1 MGIILGVIF
10 GLLAIAGGGIAIY
23 CFYQAEDYHKEEEKK
38 LKLRGKIF
46 VAVCVLFTVLF
57 LLIPF
62 SIHTVQSGEIAV
74 VKQFGKAIDTRAPG
88 IHWDFWVTK
97 SYEKYDTKVK
107 QMTIEAPA
115 YSSDAQTM
123 DAEIVIQFQI
133 QQDHVIDIVNNYG
146 NLDMLSARIQAIA
159 IEKTKTVLSSKSAMN
174 IIETR
179 ATISPAVEE
188 AIRNAVTS
196 EYYVNIVSVVITNI
210 DFSDAFESTV
220 EDKMIAE
227 QQKLKAEYEKEKAII
242 QAEQELEVAKLEA
255 QAAVAKAEG
264 DATAKLSLANAEA
277 RAIKLRSIE
286 VARMLGFDIVEI
298 TEGDNVE
305 YEIDFAGKSKE
316 EIAVISE
323 YLKYLEYIESWDGT
337 LPATLVTDS
346 GASIILPIK

>member
-1 MGIILGVIF
+1 MGIILGVVF
-10 GLLAIAGGGIAIY
+10 GLIAVACGGIAIY
-23 CFYQAEDYHKEEEKK
+23 YFYQTSESYNKDEKK
-38 LKLRGKIF
+38 QMIRDKIF
-46 VAVCVLFTVLF
+46 VAICIVFTVLF
-57 LLIPF
+57 LIVPF

-74 VKQFGKAIDTRAPG
+74 VKRFGKAVDTRGPG
-88 IHWDFWVTK
+88 IHWDFWITK
-97 SYEKYDTKVK
+97 SYDKYDTKVK
-107 QMTIEAPA
+107 QMTIDAPA

-133 QQDHVIDIVNNYG
+133 QQDHAIDIVNNYG
-146 NLDMLSARIQAIA
+146 SLEMLSARIQAIA

-188 AIRNAVTS
+188 AIRKAVTS

-255 QAAVAKAEG
+255 QAVVAKAEG
-264 DATAKLSLANAEA
+264 DATAKLALANAEA
-277 RAIKLRSIE
+277 RSIKLKSIE
-286 VARMLGFDIVEI
+286 VARMLGFKIIETVN
-298 TEGDNVE
+298 GDNVE
-305 YEIDFAGKSKE
+305 FEIDFEGKPKE
-316 EIAVISE
+316 EIAVVSE
-323 YLKYLEYIESWDGT
+323 YLKYLEYVETWDGT
-337 LPATLVTDS
+337 LPATLVTDT
-346 GASIILPIK
+346 GASIILPTN

>member
-1 MGIILGVIF
+1 MGIILGVVF
-10 GLLAIAGGGIAIY
+10 GLIAVACGSIAIY
-23 CFYQAEDYHKEEEKK
+23 HFYQTSESYSKDEKK
-38 LKLRGKIF
+38 QMIRGKIF

-188 AIRNAVTS
+188 SIRNAVTS

-210 DFSDAFESTV
+210 
-220 EDKMIAE
+220 
-227 QQKLKAEYEKEKAII
+227 
-242 QAEQELEVAKLEA
+242 
-255 QAAVAKAEG
+255 
-264 DATAKLSLANAEA
+264 
-277 RAIKLRSIE
+277 LRC
-286 VARMLGFDIVEI
+286 F
-298 TEGDNVE
+298 
-305 YEIDFAGKSKE
+305 
-316 EIAVISE
+316 
-323 YLKYLEYIESWDGT
+323 
-337 LPATLVTDS
+337 
-346 GASIILPIK
+346 

>member
-1 MGIILGVIF
+1 MGFILGVVF
-10 GLLAIAGGGIAIY
+10 GLIAVACGSIAIY
-23 CFYQAEDYHKEEEKK
+23 YFYQASESYKK
-38 LKLRGKIF
+38 KQMIRGKIF
-46 VAVCVLFTVLF
+46 VAICIVFTVLF
-57 LLIPF
+57 LIVPF

-74 VKQFGKAIDTRAPG
+74 VKQFGKAVDTRGPG
-88 IHWDFWVTK
+88 IHWDFWITK
-97 SYEKYDTKVK
+97 SYDRYDTKVK
-107 QMTIEAPA
+107 QITIDAPA

-133 QQDHVIDIVNNYG
+133 QQDHAIDIVNNYG
-146 NLDMLSARIQAIA
+146 SLEMLSARIQAIA

-188 AIRNAVTS
+188 AIRKAVTS

-255 QAAVAKAEG
+255 QAVVAKAEG
-264 DATAKLSLANAEA
+264 DATAKLALANAEA
-277 RAIKLRSIE
+277 RSIKLKSIE
-286 VARMLGFDIVEI
+286 VARMLGFKIIETVN
-298 TEGDNVE
+298 GDNVE
-305 YEIDFAGKSKE
+305 FEIDFEGKSKE
-316 EIAVISE
+316 EIAVVSE
-323 YLKYLEYIESWDGT
+323 YLKYLEYVETWDGT
-337 LPATLVTDS
+337 LPATLVTDT
-346 GASIILPIK
+346 GAAIILPTN